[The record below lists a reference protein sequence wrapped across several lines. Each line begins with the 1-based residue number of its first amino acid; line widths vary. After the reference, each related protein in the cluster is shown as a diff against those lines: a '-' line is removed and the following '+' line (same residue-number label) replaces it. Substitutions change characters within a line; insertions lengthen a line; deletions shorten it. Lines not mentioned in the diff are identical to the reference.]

1 MLTFKVFPKVNIFL
15 KILGSNGSHHRI
27 FSRFVLVKSSM
38 YDIVRIKKTTNF
50 CLQGDFGCQMT
61 ENLIY
66 KAIMRLKKYLEIKGG
81 DFKMLDNIGIDV
93 EKHIPKGSGLGG
105 GSANAGVILSKIN
118 DLFHLN
124 LNQSELNC
132 IASCVG
138 ADVAFFASGYKSAN
152 VSGIGEIL
160 QNYDEEIPQIE
171 IFTPD
176 VFCDTSVVY
185 ASYDAIPTFI
195 KNSNP
200 LLQNY
205 TSKDILKMGIRDEL
219 NDLLKPALKAYP
231 KLEGIEKDLGNEWFF
246 SGSGASFF
254 RLKSLQN
261 PPKNTKNNVMVDGG
275 IRK

>member
-1 MLTFKVFPKVNIFL
+1 MLTFKVFPKINIFL
-15 KILGSNGSHHRI
+15 KILGSNGHYHRI
-27 FSRFVLVKSSM
+27 FSRFVLVKGSM
-38 YDIVRIKKTTNF
+38 YDMVRIKKSKNF
-50 CLQGDFGCQMT
+50 CLQGDFGCQMI

-66 KAIMRLKKYLEIKGG
+66 KVIIRLKKYLEVKGK
-81 DFKMLDNIGIDV
+81 DFKMLDSIGIDV

-118 DLFHLN
+118 DLFYLN

-132 IASCVG
+132 IASGVG
-138 ADVAFFASGYKSAN
+138 ADVAFFASGYESAN

-160 QNYDEEIPQIE
+160 QSYDEKIPQIE

-185 ASYDAIPTFI
+185 ASYDTIPTSI
-195 KNSNP
+195 KNLNP
-200 LLQNY
+200 LLQNC

-231 KLEGIEKDLGNEWFF
+231 KLEGIEKDLGDEWFF

-261 PPKNTKNNVMVDGG
+261 PPKNTNSNVMIDGG
-275 IRK
+275 RR